1 MHPLEV
7 VCVGVRHELLKVVGV
22 EGGALLAQAERVE
35 VEEEHHER
43 GYGRHGEGEAAR
55 DVHLVG
61 FGRQAVHDGQQY
73 AFVAHHYGCLTAGT
87 VAVVLEEPVG
97 REARLRILRGRGD
110 EAYAFGSAHVGVDV
124 GVGVVELVGE
134 VGDVKVLGW

>member
-1 MHPLEV
+1 M
-7 VCVGVRHELLKVVGV
+7 RHELLKVVGV
-22 EGGALLAQAERVE
+22 EGGAFLAQAERVE

-43 GYGRHGEGEAAR
+43 GYGCHGEGEAAC

-61 FGRQAVHDGQQY
+61 FGRQAVHYGQQY
-73 AFVAHHYGCLTAGT
+73 VFVAHYDGCLATSL

-97 REARLRILRGRGD
+97 REARLRVLRGRGY
-110 EAYAFGSAHVGVDV
+110 EAYAFRPAHVGVDV

-134 VGDVKVLGW
+134 VGEVKVLRW

>member
-1 MHPLEV
+1 M
-7 VCVGVRHELLKVVGV
+7 VCVWVRHELLKVVGV
-22 EGGALLAQAERVE
+22 EGGAFLAQAERVE

-43 GYGRHGEGEAAR
+43 GYGRHGEGETAC

-61 FGRQAVHDGQQY
+61 FGGKTVHQGQQY

-87 VAVVLEEPVG
+87 VAVVLKEPVT
-97 REARLRILRGRGD
+97 REARLRVLRGRGD
-110 EAYAFGSAHVGVDV
+110 EAYVFRSAHVGVDV

-134 VGDVKVLGW
+134 VGEVEVLRW

>member
-22 EGGALLAQAERVE
+22 EGGAFLAQAERVE

-43 GYGRHGEGEAAR
+43 GYGRHGEGKAAR
-55 DVHLVG
+55 YVHLVG
-61 FGRQAVHDGQQY
+61 FGRQTVHDGQQY
-73 AFVAHHYGCLTAGT
+73 AFVAHHDGCLAAGT

-97 REARLRILRGRGD
+97 REARLRVLRGRGD
-110 EAYAFGSAHVGVDV
+110 EAYVFGSAHVGVDV

-134 VGDVKVLGW
+134 VGEVKVLRW

>member
-1 MHPLEV
+1 MA
-7 VCVGVRHELLKVVGV
+7 CVGVRHELLKVVGV

-35 VEEEHHER
+35 VEEQHHER
-43 GYGRHGEGEAAR
+43 GYGCHGEGEAAR

-73 AFVAHHYGCLTAGT
+73 ALVAHHDGCLTARL
-87 VAVVLEEPVG
+87 VAIVLEEPVG
-97 REARLRILRGRGD
+97 REARLRILRGRGY

-124 GVGVVELVGE
+124 GVGVVEFVGE
-134 VGDVKVLGW
+134 VGEVEVLRW

>member
-1 MHPLEV
+1 M

-22 EGGALLAQAERVE
+22 EGGAFLAQAERVE

-61 FGRQAVHDGQQY
+61 FGRQTMHYGQQY
-73 AFVAHHYGCLTAGT
+73 ALVAHHDGCLTASL
-87 VAVVLEEPVG
+87 VAVVLKKPVA
-97 REARLRILRGRGD
+97 REARLRILRGRGY
-110 EAYAFGSAHVGVDV
+110 EAYAFRSAHVGVDV

-134 VGDVKVLGW
+134 VGEVKVLRW